1 MTQPDAPVS
10 DRVRL
15 FFALWP
21 DELTRRALQS
31 LQQGISGRRSRP
43 ENLHLTMAFLGEQP
57 RQHVAELLEVL
68 NNMPPFASMLKINV
82 LGYFRGARIAW
93 AGMANPDAALMQW
106 QALLRSALTERQF
119 LGPRPETFNPHVTLA
134 RDAEQPL
141 HAVLATP
148 IAWRANRIVLVE
160 SQGGN
165 GNPTV
170 YRIVGE
176 GPGGGGV
183 QEPLR

>member
-1 MTQPDAPVS
+1 MPPTDSQIP

-21 DELTRRALQS
+21 DDVTRRALQS
-31 LQQGISGRRSRP
+31 LQHEISGRVSRP
-43 ENLHLTMAFLGEQP
+43 ENLHLTLAFLGEQP
-57 RQHVAELLEVL
+57 RHRVPELQEVL
-68 NNMPPFASMLKINV
+68 NAMPPFASRLMIDV

-93 AGMANPDAALMQW
+93 AGMAQPDPALMQW
-106 QALLRSALTERQF
+106 QGLLRAELAARRF
-119 LGPRPETFNPHVTLA
+119 IGPRLETFNPHITLA
-134 RDAEQPL
+134 RDAEKPP
-141 HAVLATP
+141 HTVLATP
-148 IAWRANRIVLVE
+148 IAWLANRIVLVE

-176 GPGGGGV
+176 GAHAG
-183 QEPLR
+183 EA